1 MAAVAVQ
8 AEEKNLPKTTNGN
21 GGQNNDVK
29 PGKVVR

>member
-8 AEEKNLPKTTNGN
+8 AEENNLPKTTNGN
-21 GGQNNDVK
+21 GGQNNEVK

>member
-8 AEEKNLPKTTNGN
+8 AEEKNLQKTSNGN
-21 GGQNNDVK
+21 GGQNSEVK